1 MKKEI
6 ILFVVLIVG
15 IIATGCDKNG
25 NDMIVVDVGV
35 NITYLDSNGQDL
47 LNPETP
53 NSYNIDKFKIY
64 HYRNG
69 EKILFYRWHLDCQYG
84 FRVGKRTI
92 VDSSWMQY
100 WPAGCLIENYYLT
113 ITATNDYVENHDS
126 SEFESITLIELN
138 ANETDTINRT
148 IRKVHNSL
156 WCRKVLYNGILV
168 WSWEDNT
175 TRVFTIEKP

>member
-6 ILFVVLIVG
+6 ILFVVLIVC

-25 NDMIVVDVGV
+25 NDMMVVDTAVS
-35 NITYLDSNGQDL
+35 ISYLDSNGQDL
-47 LNPETP
+47 LDPETP

-69 EKILFYRWHLDCQYG
+69 EKILFYRWHLDYPYG
-84 FRVGKRTI
+84 FYIHKGTI
-92 VDSSWMQY
+92 VDSLPLQH
-100 WPAGCLIENYYLT
+100 WPAGCPIENYYLS
-113 ITATNDYVENHDS
+113 ITATNENVEARDS